1 MDESHKDVLNETLK
15 CIREKVSELPL
26 TKIIYFEPDSKK
38 SGGEYMTALER
49 VKRIDQYAHSI
60 QTVSGLNIPIQDI
73 YELELLGEKE
83 QPDYHESNC
92 EKP

>member
-1 MDESHKDVLNETLK
+1 
-15 CIREKVSELPL
+15 
-26 TKIIYFEPDSKK
+26 
-38 SGGEYMTALER
+38 MTALER